1 MNEKKNYILKA
12 MWNTGLIRKDQVIVV
27 GFSGGPDSL
36 TLLTGLHQLS
46 EERGLGL
53 TLVPV
58 HVNHMIRGAAADEDQ
73 RRAEE
78 MCREIGL
85 RCRSFVRDCPG
96 FAAEHGLTEE
106 EAGRKIR
113 YGLFLE
119 TARELEKETGRRPSI
134 AVAHNADDQSE
145 TVLFRIIRGTGIRG
159 LAAMAPSRDIKGY
172 DLIRPLL
179 AVSRSDIDAYIEE
192 QGLEPCVDKTN
203 FQDEYSRNHL
213 RLTVIPDIE
222 KNMNPGF
229 RENLR
234 RLADNARDD
243 EELLEVM
250 ARDAFEKMSAADRE
264 VADLKETAG
273 RGVACEKPAS
283 DIQIDA
289 RQFADCHRALQSR
302 ICRGIFQSLGIE
314 EGFSRNI
321 MGEIATVAASPSPS
335 AELDLPGGCTVRRRY
350 DRLIF
355 SGASERNGIG
365 ARGEVSVSVVASPD
379 DVPSPEKGQIIAVFD
394 LEALKKKYP
403 DPLSALE
410 IRNRRPG
417 DFMDIGSGRK
427 KIQDMFVDMKVPRE
441 YRDQVRI
448 VAIGSEVLWILPDE
462 RMTSGPLSKKGRFS
476 GAYKAEPGQASVV
489 LALVLMRVMCF
500 TEDVSN

>member
-12 MWNTGLIRKDQVIVV
+12 MWNTGLIRKGQVIVV

-73 RRAEE
+73 RRAEK
-78 MCREIGL
+78 MCREMGIQ
-85 RCRSFVRDCPG
+85 CRSFVRDCPG
-96 FAAEHGLTEE
+96 YAAEHGLTEE

-119 TARELEKETGRRPSI
+119 TARELEKETSRRPSI

-192 QGLEPCVDKTN
+192 QGLKPCVDKTN

-243 EELLEVM
+243 EDLLEEM
-250 ARDAFEKMSAADRE
+250 ARDAFEKMRLAGR
-264 VADLKETAG
+264 ETAG
-273 RGVACEKPAS
+273 LEESCEEPAS
-283 DIQIDA
+283 DIQVDA

-321 MGEIATVAASPSPS
+321 MTEIAAVAASPNPS

-355 SGASERNGIG
+355 SGASGSAG
-365 ARGEVSVSVVASPD
+365 AELRGEVSVFIASSPD
-379 DVPSPEKGQIIAVFD
+379 KISAPEKGQIIAAFD
-394 LEALKKKYP
+394 LESLKKKYP
-403 DPLSALE
+403 DPLATLE

-417 DFMDIGSGRK
+417 DFIDIGSGRK
-427 KIQDMFVDMKVPRE
+427 KVQDMLVDMKVPRE
-441 YRDQVRI
+441 YRDQVRLA
-448 VAIGSEVLWILPDE
+448 AIGSEVLWILPDE
-462 RMTSGPLSKKGRFS
+462 RMTSGPLSRKGRFS
-476 GAYKAEPGQASVV
+476 QSFRVGEENTGDKEV
-489 LALVLMRVMCF
+489 LVIEFRK
-500 TEDVSN
+500 

>member
-1 MNEKKNYILKA
+1 MNEKKNYILRA
-12 MWNTGLIRKDQVIVV
+12 MLDTGLIREGQAIVV

-36 TLLTGLHQLS
+36 TLLTGLHLLS

-53 TLVPV
+53 RLVAV

-78 MCREIGL
+78 MCREMGI
-85 RCRSFVRDCPG
+85 RCRSYVRDCPG
-96 FAAEHGLTEE
+96 YAAEHGMTEE
-106 EAGRKIR
+106 EAGRQIR

-145 TVLFRIIRGTGIRG
+145 TVLFRIIRGTGVRG
-159 LAAMAPSRDIKGY
+159 LSAMAPSRDIEGY

-179 AVSRSDIDAYIEE
+179 AVSRKDIESYIGE

-213 RLTVIPDIE
+213 RLMVIPDIE

-243 EELLEVM
+243 EDLLAAM
-250 ARDAFEKMSAADRE
+250 AMEAFEKMRLADRE
-264 VADLKETAG
+264 TADLEET
-273 RGVACEKPAS
+273 CEGAES
-283 DIQIDA
+283 REIQIDA

-302 ICRGIFQSLGIE
+302 ICRGIFQLLAIE

-321 MGEIATVAASPSPS
+321 MGEIASVAASPNPS

>member
-1 MNEKKNYILKA
+1 MNEKKNYILKS
-12 MWNTGLIRKDQVIVV
+12 MMSTGLVRKDQVIVV

-36 TLLTGLHQLS
+36 TLLTGLHLLS
-46 EERGLGL
+46 EERGLDL

-78 MCREIGL
+78 MCREMGI
-85 RCRSFVRDCPG
+85 RCRSFVRDCPQY
-96 FAAEHGLTEE
+96 AAEHGLTEE

-119 TARELEKETGRRPSI
+119 IARELEKETGRRPAI

-145 TVLFRIIRGTGIRG
+145 TVLFRIMRGTGIRG
-159 LAAMAPSRDIKGY
+159 LSAMTPSRDIDGY
-172 DLIRPLL
+172 ELIRPLL
-179 AVSRSDIDAYIEE
+179 AVSRSEIEAYIEE

-222 KNMNPGF
+222 KNVNPGF

-243 EELLEVM
+243 EDLIEAM
-250 ARDAFEKMSAADRE
+250 ARDAFEKMRLADRK
-264 VADLKETAG
+264 VADLKEAAG
-273 RGVACEKPAS
+273 FEETCGEPAS
-283 DIQIDA
+283 GIQVDA

-302 ICRGIFQSLGIE
+302 ICRGIFQSMGIE

-321 MGEIATVAASPSPS
+321 MTEIASVAASTNPS
-335 AELDLPGGCTVRRRY
+335 AELDLPGGCKVRRRY

-355 SGASERNGIG
+355 SGASEGAGAKLQGGI
-365 ARGEVSVSVVASPD
+365 SVSVFPSYD
-379 DVPSPEKGQIIAVFD
+379 DIPAPEKGQIIAAFD
-394 LEALKKKYP
+394 LESLKKKYP

-417 DFMDIGSGRK
+417 DFIDIGSGRK
-427 KIQDMFVDMKVPRE
+427 KIQDMLVDMKVPRE
-441 YRDQVRI
+441 YRDQVRMA
-448 VAIGSEVLWILPDE
+448 AIGSEVLWILPDE
-462 RMTSGPLSKKGRFS
+462 RMTSGPLSRKGRFS
-476 GAYKAEPGQASVV
+476 GAFKAEPGQASVV
-489 LALVLMRVMCF
+489 LALVFMRVMCF

>member
-73 RRAEE
+73 RRAEK
-78 MCREIGL
+78 MCREMGIQ
-85 RCRSFVRDCPG
+85 CRSFVRDCPG

-234 RLADNARDD
+234 RMADNARDD
-243 EELLEVM
+243 EDLLEEM
-250 ARDAFEKMSAADRE
+250 ARDAFEKMSATDRE
-264 VADLKETAG
+264 AAEFEETAG
-273 RGVACEKPAS
+273 LEEAAGGGVAFEKPAS

-289 RQFADCHRALQSR
+289 QQFADCHRALQSR

-314 EGFSRNI
+314 EGFSRSI

-335 AELDLPGGCTVRRRY
+335 AELDLPGDCKVRRRY

-355 SGASERNGIG
+355 SGASEG
-365 ARGEVSVSVVASPD
+365 AGAELRGEVSVFIASSPD
-379 DVPSPEKGQIIAVFD
+379 KIPAPEKGQIIAVFD

-417 DFMDIGSGRK
+417 DFIDIGSGRK
-427 KIQDMFVDMKVPRE
+427 KIQDMLVDMKVPRE
-441 YRDQVRI
+441 YRDQVRMA
-448 VAIGSEVLWILPDE
+448 AIGSEVLWILPDE
-462 RMTSGPLSKKGRFS
+462 RMTSGPLSRKGRFS
-476 GAYKAEPGQASVV
+476 GAYKAEPGQAGVV
-489 LALVLMRVMCF
+489 LALMPSEC
-500 TEDVSN
+500 

>member
-1 MNEKKNYILKA
+1 MNEKKNCILKA

-73 RRAEE
+73 RRAEK
-78 MCREIGL
+78 MCREMGL
-85 RCRSFVRDCPG
+85 QCRSFVRDCPG
-96 FAAEHGLTEE
+96 YAADRGLTEE

-243 EELLEVM
+243 EDLLEAM
-250 ARDAFEKMSAADRE
+250 ARDAFEKMRLADRE
-264 VADLKETAG
+264 TAG
-273 RGVACEKPAS
+273 LEETCGEPEAGDVHL
-283 DIQIDA
+283 DA

-321 MGEIATVAASPSPS
+321 MTEITSVAASTNPS
-335 AELDLPGGCTVRRRY
+335 AELDLPGGCKVRRRY

-355 SGASERNGIG
+355 SGASEG
-365 ARGEVSVSVVASPD
+365 AGADRRGEVSVFIASSPD
-379 DVPSPEKGQIIAVFD
+379 KIPAPEKGQIIAAFD

-417 DFMDIGSGRK
+417 DFIDIGSGRK
-427 KIQDMFVDMKVPRE
+427 KIQDMLVDMKVPRE
-441 YRDQVRI
+441 YRDQVRMA
-448 VAIGSEVLWILPDE
+448 AIGSEVLWILPDE
-462 RMTSGPLSKKGRFS
+462 RVTSGPLSRKGRFS
-476 GAYKAEPGQASVV
+476 GTYKAEPGQASVV
-489 LALVLMRVMCF
+489 LALVLMRVMCIA
-500 TEDVSN
+500 EDVSN

>member
-46 EERGLGL
+46 EERCLGL

-78 MCREIGL
+78 MCREMGL
-85 RCRSFVRDCPG
+85 QCRSFVRDCPG
-96 FAAEHGLTEE
+96 YATEHGLTEE

-179 AVSRSDIDAYIEE
+179 TVSRSDIDAYIEE

-243 EELLEVM
+243 EDLLEAM
-250 ARDAFEKMSAADRE
+250 ARDAFEKMRLADRE
-264 VADLKETAG
+264 TAG
-273 RGVACEKPAS
+273 LEETCGEPETGDVHL
-283 DIQIDA
+283 DA

-321 MGEIATVAASPSPS
+321 MTEITSVAASTNPS
-335 AELDLPGGCTVRRRY
+335 AELDLPGGCKVRRRY

-355 SGASERNGIG
+355 SGASEGVG
-365 ARGEVSVSVVASPD
+365 ADRRGEVSVFIASSPD
-379 DVPSPEKGQIIAVFD
+379 KIPAPEKGQIIAVFD

-417 DFMDIGSGRK
+417 DFIDIGSGRK
-427 KIQDMFVDMKVPRE
+427 KIQDMLVDMKVPRE
-441 YRDQVRI
+441 YRDQVRMA
-448 VAIGSEVLWILPDE
+448 AIGSEVLWILPDE
-462 RMTSGPLSKKGRFS
+462 RMTSGPLSRKGRFS
-476 GAYKAEPGQASVV
+476 GAYKAEPGQARVV
-489 LALVLMRVMCF
+489 LALVLMRVMCIA
-500 TEDVSN
+500 EDVSN